1 MKTSIQEQID
11 HYTNQVAIYLSYDYT
26 DEPTLKFMIE
36 RLNKLVNESQELEY
50 KFHDFTFMTSIT
62 NEINNEINEYIKR
75 YNHLYQYGMLTRSEA
90 QFSFLYFLTTKFTR
104 SISFTIYTNTSVSF
118 I

>member
-1 MKTSIQEQID
+1 MKPSIQEQID
-11 HYTNQVAIYLSYDYT
+11 HYTSQVAIYLSYDYT

-50 KFHDFTFMTSIT
+50 KFHDFTYMASIT
-62 NEINNEINEYIKR
+62 NELNNEININIKR
-75 YNHLYQYGMLTRSEA
+75 YTRLFHYGLIPRSET
-90 QFSFLYFLTTKFTR
+90 QFSYLFFLTTSFTR
-104 SISFTIYTNTSVSF
+104 SIAFEIYTNTTASF

>member
-62 NEINNEINEYIKR
+62 DEINNEINEYIKR
-75 YNHLYQYGMLTRSEA
+75 YTHLYQYGMLTRSEA
-90 QFSFLYFLTTKFTR
+90 QFSYLFFLTTRFTR
-104 SISFTIYTNTSVSF
+104 ATAFTIYTNTRVSF

>member
-1 MKTSIQEQID
+1 MKPSIQEQIE
-11 HYTNQVAIYLSYDYT
+11 HYTNQVAIYLSYEYT

-50 KFHDFTFMTSIT
+50 KFYDFTYMDSIT
-62 NEINNEINEYIKR
+62 NELNIEINLYIKR
-75 YNHLYQYGMLTRSEA
+75 YNRLFNYGILTRSEA
-90 QFSFLYFLTTKFTR
+90 QFSYSSFLLTRFTR
-104 SISFTIYTNTSVSF
+104 STAFTIYTSTNVSF